1 MKGTLWPDEIGSGEV
16 ENIYLP
22 RIAKILDIHPETADV
37 KTFVLQLKDDP
48 SHSSF
53 DFKPGQFVEVG
64 VFGVGEVPIGLSSS
78 PYQKGSFE
86 ITVRAVGSVT
96 NALHRLSPDDEVGIR
111 GPLGNSFPFEEVMGK
126 DILFIGGGIGL
137 PPLRS
142 LIRSM
147 FERRDDFGKITIL
160 YGARTPGDRTYKAEL
175 ARWAAREDIEFHET
189 VDVGDDSWT
198 GNIGVV
204 TTLLKKVKVDPNRTV
219 AYTCGPPIMIKFV
232 IEDLLSLGFPGHH
245 IVTTL
250 ERYMKCGVGKCR
262 HCCIGHKYVCLD
274 GPVFTYQQI
283 SELTE
288 RV

>member
-1 MKGTLWPDEIGSGEV
+1 LKGTLWPDEIGSGGV

>member
-1 MKGTLWPDEIGSGEV
+1 
-16 ENIYLP
+16 
-22 RIAKILDIHPETADV
+22 
-37 KTFVLQLKDDP
+37 
-48 SHSSF
+48 
-53 DFKPGQFVEVG
+53 
-64 VFGVGEVPIGLSSS
+64 VGEVPIGLSSS
-78 PYQKGSFE
+78 PFQQGSFE

-96 NALHRLSPDDEVGIR
+96 NALHQLSPGNEVGVR

-147 FERRDDFGKITIL
+147 FEKRQDYGKVIIL
-160 YGARTPGDRTYKAEL
+160 YGARTPGDRVYKGEL
-175 ARWAAREDIEFHET
+175 AQWAAKDDIEFHET
-189 VDVGDDSWT
+189 VDVGDDTWT

-204 TTLLKKVKVDPNRTV
+204 TTLLKKIRVEPSRTI
-219 AYTCGPPIMIKFV
+219 AFTCGPPIMIKFV
-232 IEDLLSLGFPGHH
+232 IEDLLNLGFPGEN

-274 GPVFTYQQI
+274 GPVFTYRQI